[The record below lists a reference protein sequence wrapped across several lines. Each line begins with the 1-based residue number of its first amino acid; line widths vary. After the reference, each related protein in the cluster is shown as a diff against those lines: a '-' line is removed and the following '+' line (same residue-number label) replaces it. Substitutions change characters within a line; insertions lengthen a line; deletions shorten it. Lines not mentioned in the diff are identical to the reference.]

1 MKYLLLV
8 LLLAGCAHTKYTE
21 STMKPMFLFHQG
33 NKVKMGEDCIS
44 FDYFP
49 NICNMTGR
57 IIAYSDSKSKCYHSL
72 SYTVEF
78 SVYAYPDVIID
89 NLCASDL
96 ILLKGE
102 Q

>member
-21 STMKPMFLFHQG
+21 SKMKPMFLFHNG

-49 NICNMTGR
+49 NICNMIGR
-57 IIAYSDSKSKCYHSL
+57 IVAYSDSKSKCYPSL

-78 SVYAYPDVIID
+78 NVYGYPTAVIDI
-89 NLCASDL
+89 LCASDL
-96 ILLKGE
+96 ILLKDE
-102 Q
+102 